1 MCPRPHSWLATGQK
15 PKAGFSDSKTV
26 HFLFKH
32 STVHSACLVPPG
44 GLMERFGATEK
55 STPHLTRVFEAANR
69 S

>member
-32 STVHSACLVPPG
+32 STVHSACLEPPRG
-44 GLMERFGATEK
+44 VDGEIWGHREVH
-55 STPHLTRVFEAANR
+55 TPLNQG